1 MVAVLR
7 RRKFIC
13 SGVTALYPAALVI
26 IDHFYRCSLKTLV
39 FVYSSNFKRLFHP
52 YTLMVHWVPNSPPFY
67 MVCRN
72 IHFSTDSPT
81 TNQVFFVY
89 RLRPW
94 GMLMM
99 ELFFEK
105 IACLSFIV
113 LLKTETYYR
122 YTFETPV
129 FIHF

>member
-1 MVAVLR
+1 MVAVLGR
-7 RRKFIC
+7 RRFIC
-13 SGVTALYPAALVI
+13 SGIGVLFPVALVI
-26 IDHFYRCSLKTLV
+26 IDHFPMCSLRIPA
-39 FVYSSNFKRLFHP
+39 FVYSSNVKRLFHP
-52 YTLMVHWVPNSPPFY
+52 YTLMVYCVPNSPLFY
-67 MVCRN
+67 MIYRN

-94 GMLMM
+94 GMLMT
-99 ELFFEK
+99 EFFFEK
-105 IACLSFIV
+105 IACFSFV
-113 LLKTETYYR
+113 ALLKTEMYYR

>member
-1 MVAVLR
+1 
-7 RRKFIC
+7 
-13 SGVTALYPAALVI
+13 
-26 IDHFYRCSLKTLV
+26 
-39 FVYSSNFKRLFHP
+39 
-52 YTLMVHWVPNSPPFY
+52 
-67 MVCRN
+67 
-72 IHFSTDSPT
+72 
-81 TNQVFFVY
+81 
-89 RLRPW
+89 
-94 GMLMM
+94 MM